1 VKKEDWIVMD
11 EKRRAKRLAEK
22 DELTIT
28 TISEGKKPSK
38 VKIIYHLSKDISMS
52 GARIQANMFLP
63 IGSLLKIDITLKN
76 PHQMITAFGK
86 VKWIRSLFAD
96 ESYEAGL
103 EFVHTSSDT
112 IQQLADYIS
121 EKQKF
126 RSFNPG

>member
-1 VKKEDWIVMD
+1 MD
-11 EKRRAKRLAEK
+11 EKRRAKRLEEE

-28 TISEGKKPSK
+28 IISEGKKLSK

-63 IGSLLKIDITLKN
+63 IDSLLKIDITLKN

-86 VKWIRSLFAD
+86 VKWIKSLFAD

-103 EFVHTSSDT
+103 EFINTSSDT

-121 EKQKF
+121 KKQKF
-126 RSFNPG
+126 KSYNPG